1 MNKRDY
7 IAVGIFVFV
16 ERDET
21 ISERNG
27 LLLPDQAKTRPNTG
41 TILSVGKNVRDKGIQ
56 EGRKAAWNRHV
67 GAEIDIDGQLVTVL
81 REDEI
86 LGVL

>member
-1 MNKRDY
+1 MAKNY
-7 IAVGIFVFV
+7 IAVGSFIFV

-21 ISERNG
+21 LSEKNG
-27 LLLPDQAKTRPNTG
+27 LILPDQAKVKPNTG

-67 GAEIDIDGQLVTVL
+67 GVETDLEGQIVTVL
-81 REDEI
+81 REEEI
-86 LGVL
+86 LGVS